1 MKEKNFGKIT
11 LSNNQAR
18 VCVPVMG
25 KTTEEVLQQLK
36 SGVEMEPDIICLLY
50 TSYIGEKR
58 RQSFF

>member
-36 SGVEMEPDIICLLY
+36 SVVEMEPDIIDVSY
-50 TSYIGEKR
+50 THLTLPTIA
-58 RQSFF
+58 

>member
-36 SGVEMEPDIICLLY
+36 IVVEMEKDII
-50 TSYIGEKR
+50 
-58 RQSFF
+58 

>member
-36 SGVEMEPDIICLLY
+36 SVVEMEPDIIEWR
-50 TSYIGEKR
+50 GD
-58 RQSFF
+58 FFES